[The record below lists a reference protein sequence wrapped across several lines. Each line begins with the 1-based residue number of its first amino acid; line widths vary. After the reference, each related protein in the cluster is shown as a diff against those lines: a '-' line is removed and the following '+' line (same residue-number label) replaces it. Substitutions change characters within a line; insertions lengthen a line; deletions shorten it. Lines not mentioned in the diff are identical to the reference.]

1 MKNKNNKLNVK
12 IEALKD
18 LFKVGDTLKVNEVI
32 FDGRSYDTSTHYVTL
47 TKINKVTA
55 YGTTDDGM
63 EVILDEC
70 DLMNAAKVLQREI
83 LA

>member
-1 MKNKNNKLNVK
+1 MKLKNNKLNVK
-12 IEALKD
+12 NETLKD
-18 LFKVGDTLKVNEVI
+18 LFKVGDVLKVNQSI

-55 YGTTDDGM
+55 YGTQDDGT
-63 EVILDEC
+63 EVILDES